1 MRSVE
6 KDRNTGGFSGTT
18 EQSAEANRY
27 GLTDSDERSFLL
39 DSTLFLTLGPTL
51 DPAASSPPPLSFAW
65 LDPDGDS
72 PDDEYEFILS
82 PDTPA
87 RRAHDFEQL
96 ILRSMWEK
104 DNASSWPTDRPSIAT
119 AEKQLETEYKCER
132 VTTSA
137 PAVAPSKAVPLFRP
151 VTPDSSDDER
161 PPRRAPVAVEF
172 DEDRSDND
180 SGDELAAALLSKAV
194 ITPATAS
201 RPVKSPAAPA
211 PKNAVASSSKSAVK
225 ASAVVTEKPGVDPA
239 PRGITDAALV
249 SAPGELHL
257 FDRNSGMFML
267 QELETTLAIHHVDG
281 GYWLIVQG
289 KDGIW
294 VSQGISIEMCLNF
307 SVVSLSL
314 LLPFLR
320 SSLIASSKLSP

>member
-1 MRSVE
+1 MSP
-6 KDRNTGGFSGTT
+6 
-18 EQSAEANRY
+18 SAN
-27 GLTDSDERSFLL
+27 SDERSFLL
-39 DSTLFLTLGPTL
+39 DSSLFLTLGRTL

-72 PDDEYEFILS
+72 PDDEFEFILS

-87 RRAHDFEQL
+87 RLANDFEKL

-104 DNASSWPTDRPSIAT
+104 DNASNWPTDRTAIAA

-132 VTTSA
+132 VTPSA
-137 PAVAPSKAVPLFRP
+137 AAAAGPSKAVPLFRP
-151 VTPDSSDDER
+151 VSPDSSDDER
-161 PPRRAPVAVEF
+161 PPRQAPVTVDDS

-180 SGDELAAALLSKAV
+180 NGDELAAALLSKAV
-194 ITPATAS
+194 ITPATAP
-201 RPVKSPAAPA
+201 RPVKATA

-225 ASAVVTEKPGVDPA
+225 ATAVVTEKPGVDPT

-249 SAPGELHL
+249 SVPGELHL

-267 QELETTLAIHHVDG
+267 QELETTLEIHHVDG
-281 GYWLIVQG
+281 GYWLLVQG

-307 SVVSLSL
+307 SVVSSSYLFQIPL
-314 LLPFLR
+314 LITPLP
-320 SSLIASSKLSP
+320 